1 MITHTQY
8 GFKPGSTTVDCLVDL
23 IEEISTCLA
32 RSRRLCCIVSD
43 NKPCNF
49 PLLLVSEQ
57 HDYFTRSASA
67 QQLQIPHS
75 RINIRK
81 FCPTV
86 IGKYIYFFFVK
97 NKTTKE

>member
-1 MITHTQY
+1 MT
-8 GFKPGSTTVDCLVDL
+8 
-23 IEEISTCLA
+23 
-32 RSRRLCCIVSD
+32 VSD

-67 QQLQIPHS
+67 QQFQIPHS

-86 IGKYIYFFFVK
+86 IGKYYWNDLPLHIRTIEYNYCITVQLMYYYCTTNVLKDGVK
-97 NKTTKE
+97 K